1 MNQPGLLIQG
11 LAKAGYIAGDDLT
24 TTLHLAMQLERPV
37 LLEGDAGVGK
47 TAIAS
52 ALAQHKKYELVRL
65 QCYEGLDS
73 SMALYEWNY
82 QRQLM
87 MVRLR
92 EQSELSATSVEE
104 EIFSEAYLLKRPLL
118 QAITSAQ
125 PSVLLID
132 ELDRADDEFEAFLL
146 EVLAEFQ
153 ITIPEIGTI
162 VAIHKPVVILTS
174 NATRDLSD
182 ALRRRCLY
190 HFVDY
195 PSYKKELQILLK
207 HLPHLP
213 EDLANAIV
221 GFVQNLRRQDLKKT
235 PGIAETLDWASA
247 LLQMEVHDL
256 QNSLPVIDT
265 TLGCLLK
272 TRTDKEQ
279 ANQEWIRSVMS
290 HSNKE
295 SDEQHKHQ
303 TTDSNQNTP
312 QAV

>member
-1 MNQPGLLIQG
+1 MNEIHQLANG
-11 LAKAGYIAGDDLT
+11 LAKCGYIAGEDLA
-24 TTLHLAMQLERPV
+24 TTLHLATRLERPI

-52 ALAQHKKYELVRL
+52 ALAQHSGCKLIRL

-87 MVRLR
+87 TVRLH
-92 EQSELSATSVEE
+92 EQSGDTASAVEDK
-104 EIFSEAYLLKRPLL
+104 IFSEDYLLKRPLL
-118 QAITSAQ
+118 QAVSSEHRA
-125 PSVLLID
+125 VLLID

-162 VAIHKPVVILTS
+162 KAKQKPLVILTS

-195 PSYKKELQILLK
+195 PSHEKELRILLK

-213 EDLANAIV
+213 DNLANSIV
-221 GFVQNLRRQDLKKT
+221 DFIQNIRQQNLKKT

-247 LLQMEVHDL
+247 LLELQVSDL
-256 QNSLPVIDT
+256 PKSLPAIES
-265 TLGCLLK
+265 TLSCILK
-272 TRTDKEQ
+272 TRSDIEQ
-279 ANQEWIRSVMS
+279 ANQEWISQVIA
-290 HSNKE
+290 HNK
-295 SDEQHKHQ
+295 SI
-303 TTDSNQNTP
+303 
-312 QAV
+312 A